1 MSLPGPAGESS
12 PQAASAAS
20 ATRPHRDYLFA
31 GKRPLLYLD
40 MVSSFR
46 ADARGRVRCP
56 RWAPLYQTPK
66 KWGTSATSPGGAIP
80 GLGRRLGSKTN
91 VRSSS
96 RIQEAHHFLTD
107 LDNTNAERPFGSSA
121 ILGSFGAP
129 GGSNVWRR
137 GGKRGP
143 VALRPRLS
151 PGVPLSRDGKQE
163 LGVGTRDVNKPS
175 RAKGTLCTTVLTADE
190 LQRLAS

>member
-1 MSLPGPAGESS
+1 MMSLRGPAGESS

-20 ATRPHRDYLFA
+20 ATRPHRGHLFA

-46 ADARGRVRCP
+46 AEARGRLRCS
-56 RWAPLYQTPK
+56 RWPHSTKHRGSGARAQ
-66 KWGTSATSPGGAIP
+66 TSPGGAIP
-80 GLGRRLGSKTN
+80 GLGRLLGSKTN

-121 ILGSFGAP
+121 VLGFFVASQ
-129 GGSNVWRR
+129 VRRR
-137 GGKRGP
+137 GGGEDPWLCDPGFRRVCLNHLVSRLQRRIGDRSGQERQGCP
-143 VALRPRLS
+143 SVTDSEALRRHDDV
-151 PGVPLSRDGKQE
+151 PG
-163 LGVGTRDVNKPS
+163 
-175 RAKGTLCTTVLTADE
+175 
-190 LQRLAS
+190 